1 MNNIDEMPPKCHDC
15 PYWEACDYPYICPD
29 TEPKPAEN
37 GNINAEIA
45 ENLQNRPADVFIWKQ
60 DALAA
65 VSKHIGIK
73 GNKAYIVDVVNA
85 YAEIEMLPPAQLDFF
100 ITEKIDKAYD
110 DGYKAGYLQGEFDA
124 RNEALAKDTNV
135 PSKSALDHIHNVVRD
150 DAYKRG
156 YEQGKAEKAPAIPL
170 AWIDNY
176 IKTCEIF
183 DLRANGIPAEKIIKT
198 MLKIWGQETQ
208 GKKKGGDNGKT

>member
-124 RNEALAKDTNV
+124 RNEALPPV
-135 PSKSALDHIHNVVRD
+135 QP
-150 DAYKRG
+150 KRG
-156 YEQGKAEKAPAIPL
+156 KWVKISPANIYECSKCGKHVMTNDISAYDFCHGCGA
-170 AWIDNY
+170 DM
-176 IKTCEIF
+176 
-183 DLRANGIPAEKIIKT
+183 R
-198 MLKIWGQETQ
+198 
-208 GKKKGGDNGKT
+208 GGDNGKT